1 MAVKNDSMCYE
12 KLLLKFIQEPDPVFS
27 MLEWIAGEMM
37 RLEASQ
43 KAGSDKGKHNTERK
57 THFSGTR
64 VRRWD
69 TRLGSIYLLIPK
81 LRKGGYIPFFI
92 TEKKRSEQALINVI
106 NEAFV
111 NGVSTRKMERV
122 FKQMGLESLP
132 PSQVSQMTK
141 ELETQVREFQNRE
154 LDKEYPVIWVDAL
167 YEKIRDNGK
176 VHNMAVMV
184 VTGVNLEGKKQHLA
198 VEPMYSESEA
208 TYTALFDKLK
218 TRGVEKVHLVVSDAH
233 AGLVSAISKSW
244 IGCVWQRCK
253 VHLMRNILAHIPAS
267 AKANFAGKL
276 KQIWVQDT
284 EEMARKVAA
293 MVMEE
298 YRAKYPKAIETLE
311 NGLEDSLQ
319 YYHFPLVDTRKISS
333 TNHQERLNREIRRR
347 SRVVGVFPNMA
358 SYVRLIVCYLVE
370 YEEEWM
376 TSRAYMGPETLQ
388 QQFMM
393 SE

>member
-1 MAVKNDSMCYE
+1 MAGKNDNMCYE

-27 MLEWIAGEMM
+27 MLEWMANEMM
-37 RLEASQ
+37 RLESTQ
-43 KAGSDKGKHNTERK
+43 RAGAEKGKHNPERT

-81 LRKGGYIPFFI
+81 LRKGGYIPFFV
-92 TEKKRSEQALINVI
+92 TEKTRSEQALINVI

-122 FKQMGLESLP
+122 FRQMGLDSLP

-141 ELETQVREFQNRE
+141 ELDNQVKEFQNRE
-154 LDKEYPVIWVDAL
+154 LEKEYPVVWVDAL

-184 VTGVNLEGKKQHLA
+184 VTGVNLAGKKQHLA
-198 VEPMYSESEA
+198 IEPMYSESEA
-208 TYTALFDKLK
+208 TYTSLFEKLK
-218 TRGVEKVHLVVSDAH
+218 ERGLEKIHLIVSDAH
-233 AGLVSAISKSW
+233 AGLISAITKNW
-244 IGCVWQRCK
+244 VGCVWQRCK

-267 AKANFAGKL
+267 AKENFAGKL

-284 EEMARKVAA
+284 LEMAKKVAA
-293 MVMEE
+293 MVIEE
-298 YRAKYPKAIETLE
+298 YQSKYPKAIETLE
-311 NGLEDSLQ
+311 NGMEDSLQ
-319 YYHFPLVDTRKISS
+319 YYHFPLLDARKISS
-333 TNHQERLNREIRRR
+333 NNHQERENREIRRR
-347 SRVVGVFPNMA
+347 TRVVGIFPNINA
-358 SYVRLIVCYLVE
+358 YIRLTVSYMIE
-370 YEEEWM
+370 YEEDWQ
-376 TSRAYMGPETLQ
+376 TGRAYMCAETLQ
-388 QQFMM
+388 EQFMT